1 MPQSTP
7 LVLVVD
13 DEKTLRL
20 ILQRAMEQ
28 EGYHTIEA
36 RDGRNCLSL
45 CQQQRPDIILL
56 DAVMPEMDG
65 FECCRVLHEEF
76 GDACPPILMITR
88 LDDTESVDRAFSVG
102 ADDYITKPIHW
113 AVLRQRVRRLL
124 QTQWVVDEL
133 RHRIQEEET
142 LRTLLQK
149 QMQQERCLSEQLEAA
164 NRQLADANS
173 QLQLLA
179 HIDGLTQVANRR
191 SFDEALQQEWQRA
204 LSQHLPLALILCDVD
219 FFKAYNDTYGHQ
231 AGDECLRAVAQC
243 LQSCVRGAVDLVAR
257 YGGEEFAVILPRAS
271 GVEAHRVAERIRSE
285 VQALAIAHEKSAV
298 SPYLTLSLGLASAVP
313 SLEITLESL
322 IEQADQSLYQAKA
335 HGRNCVVVHGS
346 NLSEV

>member
-1 MPQSTP
+1 MP

-20 ILQRAMEQ
+20 VLQRAMEQ
-28 EGYHTIEA
+28 EGYQTIEA
-36 RDGRNCLSL
+36 QDGRNCLNL

-65 FECCRVLHEEF
+65 FECCRALHEQF

-88 LDDTESVDRAFSVG
+88 LDDTESVDRAFAVG
-102 ADDYITKPIHW
+102 ADDYVTKPIHW
-113 AVLRQRVRRLL
+113 AVLRQRVRRLM
-124 QTQWVVDEL
+124 QTQWVMDEL
-133 RHRIQEEET
+133 RHRVQEEEA

-179 HIDGLTQVANRR
+179 HVDGLTQVANRR
-191 SFDEALQQEWQRA
+191 SFDEYLQQEWQRA
-204 LSQHLPLALILCDVD
+204 LVQRAPLTLILCDVD

-231 AGDECLRAVAQC
+231 AGDEGLRTVAQC

-257 YGGEEFAVILPRAS
+257 YGGEEFAVVLPRTS
-271 GVEAHRVAERIRSE
+271 QLEAQRVAERIRSE

-313 SLEITLESL
+313 SPSLTLEAL

-335 HGRNCVVVHGS
+335 QGRNCVVAYGGS
-346 NLSEV
+346 LSEV